1 LKFLERS
8 SIADLSG
15 GGKAGVMDELG
26 RHPLT
31 VMFSFI
37 MSPNFIG
44 LDIGVIETVA
54 AFEQNISIAF
64 MAKILY
70 VMIRTGK

>member
-1 LKFLERS
+1 
-8 SIADLSG
+8 
-15 GGKAGVMDELG
+15 
-26 RHPLT
+26 
-31 VMFSFI
+31 
-37 MSPNFIG
+37 
-44 LDIGVIETVA
+44 LDIGVIETVE